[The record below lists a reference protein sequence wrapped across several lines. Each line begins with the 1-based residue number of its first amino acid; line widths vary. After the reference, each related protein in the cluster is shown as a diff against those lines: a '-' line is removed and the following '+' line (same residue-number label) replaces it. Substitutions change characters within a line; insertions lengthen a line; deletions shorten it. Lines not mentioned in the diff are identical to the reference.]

1 MSLNKKIADSLAL
14 LAKGEATALR
24 MNPEEG
30 YFLGFSG
37 GKDSQA
43 VYHLCK
49 LAGVAFKPY
58 YSVTGID
65 TPETIHFIRD
75 NYPDVEFI
83 HHKQNFFQ
91 LVEEKGLP
99 TIMRRYCCERLKEH
113 FGAGQ
118 CVLTGVRAEESK
130 KRSSYAAIEVFSR
143 RKEHQNQPRKRD
155 EDWLTQEEHQ
165 CIKGQDKIMIRPI
178 LNWTTEDVF
187 QFLIFVGA
195 KVNPTYEKHR
205 RVGCMF
211 CPFAPK
217 AEIEYFET
225 IYPKYRQRL
234 LLAIERWGA
243 KNGYYGLN
251 SPEEVLQW
259 WKTKMSIENYKM
271 RDLASPQYE

>member
-1 MSLNKKIADSLAL
+1 MSLNKKIAESLDL
-14 LAKGEATALR
+14 LIKGEATALR

-49 LAGVAFKPY
+49 LAGVRFEPY

-75 NYPDVEFI
+75 NYPDVKFI

-155 EDWLTQEEHQ
+155 EEWLKQEEHQ

-187 QFLIFVGA
+187 QFLLIVGA
-195 KVNPTYEKHR
+195 KINPTYAKHR

-217 AEIEYFET
+217 EEIEYFET
-225 IYPKYRQRL
+225 IYPKYRKRL
-234 LLAIERWGA
+234 LLAIKRWGA

-251 SPEEVLQW
+251 SAEEVLQW
-259 WKTKMSIENYKM
+259 WKTKMSIANYRM
-271 RDLASPQYE
+271 RNLASPQYD

>member
-1 MSLNKKIADSLAL
+1 MSLNKKIAESLDL
-14 LAKGEATALR
+14 LTKGEATALH

-49 LAGVAFKPY
+49 LAGVRFEPY

-65 TPETIHFIRD
+65 TPETIHFIRE

-130 KRSSYAAIEVFSR
+130 KRASYAAIEVFSR

-155 EDWLTQEEHQ
+155 EDWLTLEEHQ

-178 LNWTTEDVF
+178 LNWKTEDVF
-187 QFLIFVGA
+187 QFLLMVGA
-195 KVNPTYEKHR
+195 KINPTYAKHR

-225 IYPKYRQRL
+225 IYPRYRQRL

-243 KNGYYGLN
+243 KNGYCGLN
-251 SPEEVLQW
+251 SAEEVLQW
-259 WKTKMSIENYKM
+259 WKTKMSIADYKM
-271 RDLASPQYE
+271 RDLASPQYD

>member
-1 MSLNKKIADSLAL
+1 MFEKKLAESLDL
-14 LAKGEATALR
+14 LKKGEATALG
-24 MNPEEG
+24 MNPDEG

-49 LAGVAFKPY
+49 LAGVRFKAY

-65 TPETIHFIRD
+65 TPETIRFIRD
-75 NYPDVEFI
+75 NYKDVKFI

-91 LVEEKGLP
+91 LVEDKGLP

-130 KRSSYAAIEVFSR
+130 RRASYAEIEVFSR
-143 RKEHQNQPRKRD
+143 RKEHIGKDRKRT
-155 EDWLTQEEHQ
+155 EGWLTETEHQ

-178 LNWTTEDVF
+178 LTWTTEEVF
-187 QFLIFVGA
+187 QFLMMVKANI
-195 KVNPTYEKHR
+195 NPTYAKHR

-217 AEIEYFET
+217 WEIEYFEK
-225 IYPKYRQRL
+225 IYPLYRKRL
-234 LLAIERWGA
+234 LLAIERWGK
-243 KNGYYGLN
+243 KNGYYGLD
-251 SPEEVLQW
+251 SAEEVLKW
-259 WKTKMSIENYKM
+259 WKTKQSICNY
-271 RDLASPQYE
+271 RLRQLSSPQLI

>member
-1 MSLNKKIADSLAL
+1 MSLNKKIAESLDL
-14 LAKGEATALR
+14 LTKGEATALR

-49 LAGVAFKPY
+49 LAGVRFEPY

-187 QFLIFVGA
+187 QFLLMVGA
-195 KVNPTYEKHR
+195 KINPTYAKHR

-217 AEIEYFET
+217 DEIEYFET
-225 IYPKYRQRL
+225 IYPKYRKRL

-251 SPEEVLQW
+251 SAEEVMRW
-259 WKTKMSIENYKM
+259 WKTKMSIADYKM
-271 RDLASPQYE
+271 RDLASPQYD

>member
-1 MSLNKKIADSLAL
+1 MSLNKKIAESLDL
-14 LAKGEATALR
+14 LTRGEATALR

-37 GKDSQA
+37 GKDSQT

-49 LAGVAFKPY
+49 LAGVRFEPY

-130 KRSSYAAIEVFSR
+130 KRASYAAIEVFSR
-143 RKEHQNQPRKRD
+143 RKEHQNQTRKRN
-155 EDWLTQEEHQ
+155 EEWLTQEEHQ
-165 CIKGQDKIMIRPI
+165 CIKGKDKIMIRPI

-187 QFLIFVGA
+187 QFLLMVGA
-195 KVNPTYEKHR
+195 KINPTYAKHR

-251 SPEEVLQW
+251 SAEEVLQW
-259 WKTKMSIENYKM
+259 WKTKMSIADYKM
-271 RDLASPQYE
+271 RDLASPQYD

>member
-1 MSLNKKIADSLAL
+1 MIEKKIAECLDL
-14 LAKGEATALR
+14 LQKGEATAIR

-65 TPETIHFIRD
+65 TPETIHFIRE
-75 NYPDVEFI
+75 NYPDVKFI

-155 EDWLTQEEHQ
+155 EEWLTLEEHQ

-211 CPFAPK
+211 CPFAPRW
-217 AEIEYFET
+217 EIEYFET
-225 IYPKYRQRL
+225 IYPLYRKRL
-234 LLAIERWGA
+234 LLAIERWGE
-243 KNGYYGLN
+243 KNGFYGLN
-251 SPEEVLQW
+251 SAEEVLQW
-259 WKTKMSIENYKM
+259 WKTKMSIADYKM
-271 RDLASPQYE
+271 RDIASPQYD

>member
-1 MSLNKKIADSLAL
+1 MSLNKKIAESLDL
-14 LAKGEATALR
+14 LTKGEATALR

-49 LAGVAFKPY
+49 LAGVRFQPY

-118 CVLTGVRAEESK
+118 CVLTGVRAEESN

-143 RKEHQNQPRKRD
+143 RKEHVGKDRKRT
-155 EDWLTQEEHQ
+155 EEWLTETEHQ

-178 LNWTTEDVF
+178 LHWTTEEVF
-187 QFLIFVGA
+187 QFLLMCGA
-195 KVNPTYEKHR
+195 KVNPTYAKHR

-217 AEIEYFET
+217 REIEYFES
-225 IYPKYRQRL
+225 IYPLYRKRL
-234 LLAIERWGA
+234 LLAIERWGT
-243 KNGYYGLN
+243 KNGYYGL
-251 SPEEVLQW
+251 SSAEEVLQW
-259 WKTKMSIENYKM
+259 WKTKQSISDYKM
-271 RDLASPQYE
+271 RQVASPLL

>member
-1 MSLNKKIADSLAL
+1 MLEKKIAESLDL
-14 LAKGEATALR
+14 LSKAEGTALR

-30 YFLGFSG
+30 FFLGFSG

-49 LAGVAFKPY
+49 LAGVAFQAY

-65 TPETIHFIRD
+65 TPETIRFIRE
-75 NYPDVEFI
+75 NYPDVKFI
-83 HHKQNFFQ
+83 HHKKNFFQ

-99 TIMRRYCCERLKEH
+99 TIQRRYCCERLKEH

-130 KRSSYAAIEVFSR
+130 KRSSYAAIEIFSR

-155 EDWLTQEEHQ
+155 EDWLTLEEHQ

-178 LNWTTEDVF
+178 LNWKTEDVF

-195 KVNPTYEKHR
+195 KVNPAYAKHR

-217 AEIEYFET
+217 YEIEYFEKV
-225 IYPKYRQRL
+225 YPGYRRRL
-234 LLAIERWGA
+234 LLAIERWRQ
-243 KNGYYGLN
+243 KNGYCGLD
-251 SPEEVLQW
+251 SAEEILRW
-259 WKTKMSIENYKM
+259 WKTKQSIAEWKHTNNIV
-271 RDLASPQYE
+271 

>member
-1 MSLNKKIADSLAL
+1 MSLSKKIAESLNL
-14 LAKGEATALR
+14 LSKGEATALR

-49 LAGVAFKPY
+49 LAGVRFVPY

-65 TPETIHFIRD
+65 TPETIRFIREK
-75 NYPDVEFI
+75 YPDVEFI

-113 FGAGQ
+113 FGTGQ

-155 EDWLTQEEHQ
+155 ENWLTLEEHQ

-187 QFLIFVGA
+187 QFLLMVGA
-195 KVNPTYEKHR
+195 KINPTYAKHR

-217 AEIEYFET
+217 AEIEYFEK

-251 SPEEVLQW
+251 SAEEVLQW
-259 WKTKMSIENYKM
+259 WKTKMSIANYKM
-271 RDLASPQYE
+271 RNLASPQL

>member
-1 MSLNKKIADSLAL
+1 MFEKKLADSLAL
-14 LAKGEATALR
+14 LQKGEATALR

-49 LAGVAFKPY
+49 LAGVRFVPY

-65 TPETIHFIRD
+65 TPETIHFIQKE
-75 NYPDVEFI
+75 YPDVELI
-83 HHKQNFFQ
+83 HHRQNFFK
-91 LVEEKGLP
+91 LVEDKGLP

-130 KRSSYAAIEVFSR
+130 KRASYAAIEVFSR
-143 RKEHQNQPRKRD
+143 RKEHVGKDRKRT
-155 EDWLTQEEHQ
+155 EDWLTETEHQ
-165 CIKGQDKIMIRPI
+165 CIKGQDKIMIRSI
-178 LNWTTEDVF
+178 LNWTTEEVF
-187 QFLIFVGA
+187 QFLLMVGA
-195 KVNPTYEKHR
+195 KINPTYQKHR

-225 IYPKYRQRL
+225 IYPKYRKRL
-234 LLAIERWGA
+234 LLAIERWGK
-243 KNGYYGLN
+243 KNGYYGLQD
-251 SPEEVLQW
+251 PEEVLKW
-259 WKTKMSIENYKM
+259 WKTKMSICDYKM
-271 RDLASPQYE
+271 RTLASPLID

>member
-1 MSLNKKIADSLAL
+1 MLEKKIAESLDL
-14 LAKGEATALR
+14 LSKAEETALH

-30 YFLGFSG
+30 FFLGFSG

-49 LAGVAFKPY
+49 LAGVAFQPY

-65 TPETIHFIRD
+65 TPETIRFIQE
-75 NYPDVEFI
+75 NYPDVKFI
-83 HHKQNFFQ
+83 HHKKNFFQ

-99 TIMRRYCCERLKEH
+99 TISRRYCCERLKEH

-130 KRSSYAAIEVFSR
+130 KRSSYAAIEIFSR

-155 EDWLTQEEHQ
+155 EEWLTQEEHQ

-178 LNWTTEDVF
+178 LNWKTEDVF
-187 QFLIFVGA
+187 QFLMFIGA
-195 KVNPTYEKHR
+195 KINPTYAKHK

-217 AEIEYFET
+217 YENEYFEKV
-225 IYPKYRQRL
+225 YPLYRKRL

-243 KNGYYGLN
+243 KNGFYGLRN
-251 SPEEVLQW
+251 AEEVLQW
-259 WKTKMSIENYKM
+259 WKTKQSIANYKM
-271 RDLASPQYE
+271 RDIASPLID

>member
-1 MSLNKKIADSLAL
+1 MSLSKKIAESLDL
-14 LAKGEATALR
+14 LTKGEATALR

-49 LAGVAFKPY
+49 LAGVRFEAY

-65 TPETIHFIRD
+65 TPETINFIRN
-75 NYPDVEFI
+75 NYPNVEFI

-99 TIMRRYCCERLKEH
+99 TVMRRYCCERLKEH

-143 RKEHQNQPRKRD
+143 RKEHQNKQRKRD
-155 EDWLTQEEHQ
+155 EDWLTREEHQ

-178 LNWTTEDVF
+178 LDWKTEDVF
-187 QFLIFVGA
+187 QFLMMVGA
-195 KVNPTYEKHR
+195 KVNPTYAKHR

-225 IYPKYRQRL
+225 VYPGYRKRL

-251 SPEEVLQW
+251 SAEEVLQW
-259 WKTKMSIENYKM
+259 WKTKISIADYKM
-271 RDLASPQYE
+271 RTIASPQI

>member
-1 MSLNKKIADSLAL
+1 MSLNKKIAESLAL
-14 LAKGEATALR
+14 LTKGEATALR

-49 LAGVAFKPY
+49 LAGVRFEPY

-155 EDWLTQEEHQ
+155 EEWLTQEEHQ

-187 QFLIFVGA
+187 QFLLIVGA
-195 KVNPTYEKHR
+195 KINPTYAKHR

-251 SPEEVLQW
+251 SAEEVLQW
-259 WKTKMSIENYKM
+259 WKTKMSICDYKM
-271 RDLASPQYE
+271 RQIASPLQ

>member
-1 MSLNKKIADSLAL
+1 MLEKKIAESLDL
-14 LAKGEATALR
+14 LSKAEETALR
-24 MNPEEG
+24 MNPKDG
-30 YFLGFSG
+30 FFLGFSG

-49 LAGVAFKPY
+49 LAGVAFQPY

-65 TPETIHFIRD
+65 TPETIRFIQE
-75 NYPDVEFI
+75 NYPDVKFI
-83 HHKQNFFQ
+83 HHKKNFFQ

-99 TIMRRYCCERLKEH
+99 TITRRYCCERLKEH

-143 RKEHQNQPRKRD
+143 RKEHQGQSHKRD

-178 LNWTTEDVF
+178 LNWKTEDVF

-195 KVNPTYEKHR
+195 KVNPTYAKHR

-217 AEIEYFET
+217 YEIEYFEKV
-225 IYPKYRQRL
+225 YPGYRRRL
-234 LLAIERWGA
+234 LLAIERWGK
-243 KNGYYGLN
+243 KNGYYGL
-251 SPEEVLQW
+251 SSAEEVLQW
-259 WKTKMSIENYKM
+259 WKTKQSIADFKM
-271 RDLASPQYE
+271 RDIASPLID

>member
-1 MSLNKKIADSLAL
+1 MFEKKLAESIAL
-14 LAKGEATALR
+14 LQKGEATALR

-49 LAGVAFKPY
+49 LAGVRFQPY

-65 TPETIHFIRD
+65 TPETVHFIRD
-75 NYPDVEFI
+75 NYQDVEFI

-99 TIMRRYCCERLKEH
+99 TIKRRYCCERLKEH

-143 RKEHQNQPRKRD
+143 RKEHIGKDVKRS
-155 EDWLTQEEHQ
+155 ESWLAEKEHQ

-178 LNWTTEDVF
+178 LHWTTEEVF
-187 QFLIFVGA
+187 QFLLMCGA
-195 KVNPTYEKHR
+195 KVNTTYQKHR

-217 AEIEYFET
+217 WEIEYFET
-225 IYPKYRQRL
+225 IYPLYRKRL
-234 LLAIERWGA
+234 ILAIERWGK
-243 KNGYYGLN
+243 KNGYYGL
-251 SPEEVLQW
+251 SSAEEVLKW
-259 WKTKMSIENYKM
+259 WKTKQSICDYKM
-271 RDLASPQYE
+271 RQIASPLIE

>member
-1 MSLNKKIADSLAL
+1 MSLNKKIAESLDL
-14 LAKGEATALR
+14 LTKGEATALS

-37 GKDSQA
+37 GKDSQT

-49 LAGVAFKPY
+49 LAGVRFQPY

-65 TPETIHFIRD
+65 TPETVYFIRD

-83 HHKQNFFQ
+83 RHKQNFFQ

-178 LNWTTEDVF
+178 LNWATEDVF
-187 QFLIFVGA
+187 QFLLMVGA
-195 KVNPTYEKHR
+195 KINPTYAKHR

-225 IYPKYRQRL
+225 IYPGYRKRL
-234 LLAIERWGA
+234 LLAIERWGT
-243 KNGYYGLN
+243 KNGYYGL
-251 SPEEVLQW
+251 SSAEEVLQW
-259 WKTKMSIENYKM
+259 WKTKMSICDYKM
-271 RDLASPQYE
+271 RQIASPLQ

>member
-1 MSLNKKIADSLAL
+1 MMSLTKKIAESLAIL
-14 LAKGEATALR
+14 QKGEATALR
-24 MNPEEG
+24 MNPEGG

-49 LAGVAFKPY
+49 LAGVRFEPY

-75 NYPDVEFI
+75 RYPDVEFI
-83 HHKQNFFQ
+83 HHKKNFFQ

-143 RKEHQNQPRKRD
+143 RKEHVGRGRKRT
-155 EDWLTQEEHQ
+155 EEWLTETEHK

-178 LNWTTEDVF
+178 LDWTTEEVF
-187 QFLIFVGA
+187 QFLIMCGE
-195 KVNPTYEKHR
+195 KVNPTYAKHR

-217 AEIEYFET
+217 WEIEYFES
-225 IYPKYRQRL
+225 IYPLYRKRL

-243 KNGYYGLN
+243 KNGYYGL
-251 SPEEVLQW
+251 SSAEEVLQW
-259 WKTKMSIENYKM
+259 WKTKQSICDYKM
-271 RDLASPQYE
+271 RQIASPLL

>member
-1 MSLNKKIADSLAL
+1 MLEKKIAESLDL
-14 LAKGEATALR
+14 LSKAEETALR

-30 YFLGFSG
+30 FFLGFSG

-49 LAGVAFKPY
+49 LAGVAFQAY

-65 TPETIHFIRD
+65 TPETIRFIRE
-75 NYPDVEFI
+75 NYPDVKFI
-83 HHKQNFFQ
+83 HHKKNFFQ

-99 TIMRRYCCERLKEH
+99 TITRRYCCERLKEH

-130 KRSSYAAIEVFSR
+130 KRSSYAAIEIFSR
-143 RKEHQNQPRKRD
+143 RKEHQGQSRKRD
-155 EDWLTQEEHQ
+155 ETWLAQEEHQ
-165 CIKGQDKIMIRPI
+165 CIKGQDKIMVRPI
-178 LNWTTEDVF
+178 LNWKTEDVF

-195 KVNPTYEKHR
+195 KVNPTYAKHK

-217 AEIEYFET
+217 YENEYFEKV
-225 IYPKYRQRL
+225 YPGYRRRL
-234 LLAIERWGA
+234 LLAIERWGK
-243 KNGYYGLN
+243 KNGYYGL
-251 SPEEVLQW
+251 SSAEEVLQW
-259 WKTKMSIENYKM
+259 WKTKQSIANYKM
-271 RDLASPQYE
+271 RDIASPLID

>member
-1 MSLNKKIADSLAL
+1 MFEKKLAESLDL
-14 LAKGEATALR
+14 LKKGEATALR

-49 LAGVAFKPY
+49 LAGVRFKAY

-65 TPETIHFIRD
+65 TPETILFIRD
-75 NYPDVEFI
+75 NYPDVKFI
-83 HHKQNFFQ
+83 HHKQNFFH
-91 LVEEKGLP
+91 LVEDKGLP

-130 KRSSYAAIEVFSR
+130 KRASYAEIEVFSR
-143 RKEHQNQPRKRD
+143 RKEHIGKDRKRT
-155 EDWLTQEEHQ
+155 EGWLAETEHQ

-178 LNWTTEDVF
+178 LTWTTEEVF
-187 QFLIFVGA
+187 KFLMMVKANI
-195 KVNPTYEKHR
+195 NPTYAKHR

-217 AEIEYFET
+217 WEIEYFEK
-225 IYPKYRQRL
+225 IYPLYRKRL
-234 LLAIERWGA
+234 LLAIERWGK
-243 KNGYYGLN
+243 KNGYYGL
-251 SPEEVLQW
+251 SSAEEVLKW
-259 WKTKMSIENYKM
+259 WKTKQSVCNYKM
-271 RDLASPQYE
+271 RQHASPLID

>member
-1 MSLNKKIADSLAL
+1 MSLNKKIAESLDL
-14 LAKGEATALR
+14 LTKGEATALR

-37 GKDSQA
+37 GKDSQV

-49 LAGVAFKPY
+49 LAGVRFEPY

-65 TPETIHFIRD
+65 TPETIHFIRE

-130 KRSSYAAIEVFSR
+130 KRASYAAIEVFSR

-187 QFLIFVGA
+187 QFLLMVGA
-195 KVNPTYEKHR
+195 KINPTYAKHR

-217 AEIEYFET
+217 DEIEYFET
-225 IYPKYRQRL
+225 IYPKYRKRL
-234 LLAIERWGA
+234 LIAIERWGA

-251 SPEEVLQW
+251 SAEEVLQW
-259 WKTKMSIENYKM
+259 WKTKMSIADYKM
-271 RDLASPQYE
+271 RDLASPQYD